1 MWFKKK
7 LCFLLTVFCLVSLV
21 GCQAKSTVSGDALYK
36 EGTFQGVSKN
46 GRNGDITVEVTLTSK
61 EIVSITKIKHE
72 ETPGIAETPIERIP
86 NQIVEHQSLNVDTIS
101 GATITSKA
109 LLEAIEDA
117 ISKAGGDIEA
127 LKSKS
132 IQKQTKGEVVNLT
145 QEIVIVGAGAA
156 GISAAVTAAQMG
168 AESVMVFEKM
178 PAIGGN
184 ALVSGGYIE
193 NVTVDDSLRV
203 KNNDGYKK
211 IIEETLNTEPK
222 SESEAKLIQTIKEE
236 YDQYLKE
243 GSDLVFDSAALMALE
258 YGFDSTKPVDIT
270 IDFCEWLTEEG
281 MEWTPAIGIIGYP
294 WPRWTAPKEGHNG
307 QGFFAFLTNQI
318 KENNLNVEIK
328 TDTPVTELV
337 VEDGKVTGVVA
348 ISSDG
353 TEYRVTAT
361 KGVILSTGGFSANG
375 EMLVRYNTRWENLS
389 PDIITTNKPGAAGDG
404 INMALKIGA
413 QVANM
418 DDIMIHPL
426 ADATNGSIDTMVG
439 MGSSGPF
446 INKEGLRFVDE
457 TLSREDISNATF
469 NQTDGML
476 YVISDSRNS
485 GIIDGVTET
494 GLLEEDLIKSKQLF
508 RADTLEELSKQIG
521 VSTETLVNT
530 IENYNKAV
538 YANDDAEFNR
548 KSFPENADIIQGPF
562 YASPQVPAAHITA
575 GGLAIDTSYRVLDNN
590 SSPIEGL
597 YAAGEVT
604 NGSLGLVA
612 FAEGRDLIK
621 VLYGNA
627 N

>member
-1 MWFKKK
+1 M
-7 LCFLLTVFCLVSLV
+7 LLTVFCLISSV

-46 GRNGDITVEVTLTSK
+46 GRNGDITVEVTLTST
-61 EIVSITKIKHE
+61 EIVSITTIKHQ

-101 GATITSKA
+101 GATITSKV
-109 LLEAIEDA
+109 LLDAIEDA

-127 LKSKS
+127 LKSKP
-132 IQKQTKGEVVNLT
+132 IQKQTKGEVVSLT
-145 QEIVIVGAGAA
+145 
-156 GISAAVTAAQMG
+156 
-168 AESVMVFEKM
+168 
-178 PAIGGN
+178 
-184 ALVSGGYIE
+184 
-193 NVTVDDSLRV
+193 
-203 KNNDGYKK
+203 
-211 IIEETLNTEPK
+211 
-222 SESEAKLIQTIKEE
+222 

-258 YGFDSTKPVDIT
+258 YGFDSTKPVDIG

-307 QGFFAFLTNQI
+307 QGFFSFLTNQI

-375 EMLVRYNTRWENLS
+375 EMLVKYNTRWENLS
-389 PDIITTNKPGAAGDG
+389 PDIITTNKHG
-404 INMALKIGA
+404 INMAVKIGA

-439 MGSSGPF
+439 MGASGPF
-446 INKEGLRFVDE
+446 INKEGLRFVNE

-494 GLLEEDLIKSKQLF
+494 GLL
-508 RADTLEELSKQIG
+508 
-521 VSTETLVNT
+521 
-530 IENYNKAV
+530 
-538 YANDDAEFNR
+538 
-548 KSFPENADIIQGPF
+548 
-562 YASPQVPAAHITA
+562 
-575 GGLAIDTSYRVLDNN
+575 
-590 SSPIEGL
+590 
-597 YAAGEVT
+597 
-604 NGSLGLVA
+604 
-612 FAEGRDLIK
+612 
-621 VLYGNA
+621 
-627 N
+627 